1 MQNAQPGILA
11 PVPKAGRHLLFSS
24 APGGNPADAL
34 KQLADEVDGNHT
46 VVGLGQSLVLAAGG
60 NVAGLRAFPVHTAR
74 GIDVP
79 STPFALW
86 AWLKG
91 DDRGELVHRTRMI
104 QRAMA
109 PSLSL
114 DRVID
119 TFMYG
124 ESRDLSGYED
134 GTENPEGDDAT
145 EAAILQNENPGLG
158 GSSFVAVQQWIHS
171 LDTFEAMSQIERDHT
186 FGRRRSDNEEI
197 DDAPESAHVKR
208 TAQETFS
215 PEAFVLRRS
224 MPWSNEKE
232 EGLVFV
238 AFGKSFDAFEAQLN
252 RMVGAEDGITDAL
265 FRWTRPVTGS
275 YFWCPPIKD
284 GHLDLSA
291 LGL

>member
-224 MPWSNEKE
+224 MPWANEHE

-275 YFWCPPIKD
+275 YFWCPPMK
-284 GHLDLSA
+284 GAQLDLTA